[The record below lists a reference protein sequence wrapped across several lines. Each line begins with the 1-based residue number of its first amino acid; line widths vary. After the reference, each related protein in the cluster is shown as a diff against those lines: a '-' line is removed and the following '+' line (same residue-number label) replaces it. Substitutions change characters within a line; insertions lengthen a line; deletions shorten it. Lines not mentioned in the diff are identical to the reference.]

1 MNTSEKKNYNK
12 FLKIVLKK
20 YKHFKNKDDINI
32 LDWGCGSGGL
42 IKYLKKNKFN
52 CYGVEIDELKLQKN
66 FFKKKKKTREK
77 IVLINND
84 NKTKFEA
91 NYFDIVF
98 TNQVIEHISDKD
110 SFLNEINRIL
120 KTGGYFYNILPAK
133 YRINEV
139 HLKMPFIHWLPKNYL
154 RKYLIFFFSL
164 FKLKHWPECLNLS
177 YKDKVNYYY
186 NYSINK
192 TFYISANQ
200 LFNKFQKFDFYVI
213 DQPVKIRLFD
223 NSLFK
228 YLRNQ
233 FISIEFLAKKK

>member
-1 MNTSEKKNYNK
+1 MVTKK
-12 FLKIVLKK
+12 L
-20 YKHFKNKDDINI
+20 
-32 LDWGCGSGGL
+32 
-42 IKYLKKNKFN
+42 
-52 CYGVEIDELKLQKN
+52 
-66 FFKKKKKTREK
+66 FKK
-77 IVLINND
+77 I
-84 NKTKFEA
+84 
-91 NYFDIVF
+91 FDI
-98 TNQVIEHISDKD
+98 
-110 SFLNEINRIL
+110 
-120 KTGGYFYNILPAK
+120 
-133 YRINEV
+133 
-139 HLKMPFIHWLPKNYL
+139 
-154 RKYLIFFFSL
+154 FFSL